1 MCSTG
6 GLDDALGS
14 IITSCQENQIPVVF
28 ALKRQ
33 LLGKVLLKKVPVS
46 IVGIFNYD
54 GAQVSIVEYRLAK
67 QGGLYDQDCFCGPTF
82 HPPFYFN
89 IAPNNSV
96 ANDMRKECYVYAQN
110 YNKYTMMQDFCEY
123 K

>member
-1 MCSTG
+1 MYSTG

-54 GAQVSIVEYRLAK
+54 GAQVGIVQYNVAK
-67 QGGLYDQDCFCGPTF
+67 QGGLYQDLLLWPLVSL
-82 HPPFYFN
+82 PSRLKVIPL
-89 IAPNNSV
+89 
-96 ANDMRKECYVYAQN
+96 K
-110 YNKYTMMQDFCEY
+110 
-123 K
+123 

>member
-1 MCSTG
+1 MYSTG

-54 GAQVSIVEYRLAK
+54 GAQVSIVQYSVAK
-67 QGGLYDQDCFCGPTF
+67 QGGLYEFVIDRR
-82 HPPFYFN
+82 
-89 IAPNNSV
+89 S
-96 ANDMRKECYVYAQN
+96 
-110 YNKYTMMQDFCEY
+110 YTHNLSSCEI
-123 K
+123 KA